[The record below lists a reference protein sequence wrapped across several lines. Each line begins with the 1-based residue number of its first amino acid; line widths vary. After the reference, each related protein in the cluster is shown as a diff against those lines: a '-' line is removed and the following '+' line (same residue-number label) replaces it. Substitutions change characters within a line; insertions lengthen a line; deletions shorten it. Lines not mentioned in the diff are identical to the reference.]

1 MNEMIGQLL
10 SLARL
15 EAGVSELP
23 RAEFDLCALLSD
35 LVRDADYEARNRK
48 IKVTFKGPET
58 TVVSGYEDL
67 LARALENI
75 IRNGIR
81 YTGDGTQV
89 NVELIR
95 KSAVILIRIADQGPG
110 VPDEALEKL
119 FEPFYRIADARDR
132 QSGGTGIGLAIAEQA
147 VRLHAGS
154 ISASNR
160 PEGGL
165 LVQISLPG

>member
-1 MNEMIGQLL
+1 M
-10 SLARL
+10 
-15 EAGVSELP
+15 
-23 RAEFDLCALLSD
+23 
-35 LVRDADYEARNRK
+35 
-48 IKVTFKGPET
+48 
-58 TVVSGYEDL
+58 
-67 LARALENI
+67 ENI

-89 NVELIR
+89 DVELVR
-95 KSAVILIRIADQGPG
+95 KSGAILIRIADQGPG

-147 VRLHAGS
+147 VRLHFGS

-165 LVQISLPG
+165 LVQISLPDGI